1 MRARRD
7 TPTDLFFLF
16 KRAHHQLSVYAA
28 RSVSEATGV
37 PAGQVAALVHLQ
49 QRNGVLIRE
58 LGDQLGLNSAGIT
71 GLVARLERAG
81 FIRRAPDPRDK
92 RGISVH
98 ITKRGRA
105 TVARVAPI
113 LTHISQQM
121 TEGMTATQVATL
133 DSFFRA
139 IFVTFQTPTI
149 SSQTL
154 RRAPRR
160 RQA

>member
-1 MRARRD
+1 MRATHD
-7 TPTDLFFLF
+7 TRTGLFFLF

-81 FIRRAPDPRDK
+81 FSRRVRDPGDK
-92 RGISVH
+92 RRVSVH
-98 ITKRGRA
+98 ITRRGRA
-105 TVARVAPI
+105 IVPRVAPKRHA
-113 LTHISQQM
+113 LS
-121 TEGMTATQVATL
+121 A
-133 DSFFRA
+133 
-139 IFVTFQTPTI
+139 
-149 SSQTL
+149 
-154 RRAPRR
+154 
-160 RQA
+160 